1 MKQQISRS
9 IILALAMILIA
20 AAFNPVRPVG
30 EMPALAQDGEP
41 GVSPAIPGLAP
52 SVYISPTMSYQGK
65 LVESGSPVTGNR
77 LMTFRLFTASG
88 GGAAI
93 WTEGPKTVSVSNGL
107 FTVTLGDTTP
117 LNMNNFPQQLYLEIV
132 VAGTVLPRQ
141 VLQGAPYALSL
152 APGAIVTGNST
163 QNVFSASNLG
173 SGNAISAISSSGNG
187 TYSLSA
193 ANHGVHA
200 QGLGGGLAGSA
211 LYAESLNSTNGVAMH
226 GYNDSADATLALS
239 NDGTGDL
246 LKGFGGDGGED
257 EFRFKND
264 GTFQD
269 KAPSYIFVSGTEAM
283 LHPPTTDMELL
294 PVWGNEP
301 CVDVNRSTT
310 GGGGGG
316 VTFGVVMPAVL
327 YGQPVKVEEVRIYY
341 HTTKARSFISWTRV
355 YLSAETGGVI
365 NMVIDDTNQDSTT
378 YTSYAIVPDNH
389 QVLSATEGILSVA
402 MGLYF
407 ADPSDS
413 IYLCGL
419 RFKLRHHPL
428 Y

>member
-30 EMPALAQDGEP
+30 EMPALAQDGDP

-65 LVESGSPVTGNR
+65 LVESGTPVTGDR
-77 LMTFRLFTASG
+77 LMTFRLFTASSG
-88 GGAAI
+88 GGAI
-93 WTEGPKTVSVSNGL
+93 WTEGPETVSVSNGL

-132 VAGTVLPRQ
+132 VEGTVLPRQ

-152 APGAIVTGNST
+152 APGALVQGNSA

-193 ANHGVHA
+193 TDHGVHA
-200 QGLGGGLAGSA
+200 QSFGGGLAGSA

-226 GYNDSADATLALS
+226 GYNDSADATLVLS

-257 EFRFKND
+257 EFRFEND

-269 KAPSYIFVSGTEAM
+269 KQSSWVMVPGSNSWALGLEDGGV
-283 LHPPTTDMELL
+283 LL
-294 PVWGNEP
+294 LKGGPGLAIVAT
-301 CVDVNRSTT
+301 TT
-310 GGGGGG
+310 GLKQ
-316 VTFGVVMPAVL
+316 VFLFDALPSVL
-327 YGQPVKVEEVRIYY
+327 YGQPVEVRRVKICYVTDNSANY
-341 HTTKARSFISWTRV
+341 IDQTKVSFDTI
-355 YLSAETGGVI
+355 GGV
-365 NMVIDDTNQDSTT
+365 NLTYKDDHTHRANTDYTT
-378 YTSYAIVPDNH
+378 YDLFPDFPSWFLTADTANFG
-389 QVLSATEGILSVA
+389 VRFIINFSDVSDTYRVIILGA
-402 MGLYF
+402 LIELG
-407 ADPSDS
+407 
-413 IYLCGL
+413 
-419 RFKLRHHPL
+419 HHPL